1 METETLHFGLHI
13 AKNDKFDALQ
23 DIAARL
29 FICPRISPEHAT
41 RMLDMLVNGKLSIES
56 FIDRTD
62 TYIEELSRQK
72 EIGDDIPYIMN
83 NKLDA
88 WERTYKA
95 PTQKDYEYLEK
106 TFGFSKEDL
115 HGTAAIG
122 TAKDTI
128 KESVTDS
135 TTLVKSAKEMAAYVK
150 QFIKGQDEAI
160 DKLSV
165 PFYQHLDS
173 KRKQY
178 TSKIKTPVLVMGPTG
193 VGKSEMFRIFG
204 KICDCPVI
212 RINSSEI
219 VPAAWRGLHIS
230 DILAR
235 EINDNVTIKDIE
247 YAIIVFHEFDKLTH
261 FGQKIVGSNGTDM
274 DTDMMRDIMRLF
286 ETDHSLHLEN
296 GFDAQNMSARS
307 YRLPVDNLLIVFDG
321 AFSGIDEIIKKRLN
335 IGCSI
340 GYSQTQ
346 SNKYDGVNLQRLV
359 TTEDLIQW
367 GYMPEL
373 LGRIGECVVMNPLTS
388 DVIYE
393 IMTSAKDNILQ
404 SHVDFCSKNNVD
416 LRFEEDA
423 IRYIAAE
430 AHKSGLGFRN
440 VRTLLSKALNRLY
453 YDMPE
458 ETSAK
463 KKYVISI
470 SKDYVMQNIN
480 VK

>member
-1 METETLHFGLHI
+1 MYFGI
-13 AKNDKFDALQ
+13 NIRKNKKFDVN
-23 DIAARL
+23 DICARL

-41 RMLDMLVNGKLSIES
+41 KMLNILVDGKLSIES
-56 FIDRTD
+56 FINKTD
-62 TYIEELSRQK
+62 SYIEELSRQK
-72 EIGDDIPYIMN
+72 EIGDDIPHIMN
-83 NKLDA
+83 NKLAA
-88 WERTYKA
+88 WEKVFNT
-95 PTQKDYEYLEK
+95 PTQKDYKYLEK
-106 TFGFSKEDL
+106 KYGFTQNDLFGNTVEENV
-115 HGTAAIG
+115 AP
-122 TAKDTI
+122 
-128 KESVTDS
+128 
-135 TTLVKSAKEMAAYVK
+135 VKSAKEMASFVRQY
-150 QFIKGQDEAI
+150 IKGQDEAI
-160 DKLSV
+160 DKLAV
-165 PFYQHLDS
+165 PFFLHLDS

-178 TSKIKTPVLVMGPTG
+178 ISKLKAPVLVMGPTG

-204 KICDCPVI
+204 KVCDCPVI
-212 RINSSEI
+212 RINTSEI
-219 VPAAWRGLHIS
+219 VPAAWKGLHIT

-235 EINDNVTIKDIE
+235 EINNDVTIKDLE

-335 IGCSI
+335 IGRSI

-463 KKYVISI
+463 KKHVINI

-480 VK
+480 VKQL

>member
-1 METETLHFGLHI
+1 MYFGI
-13 AKNDKFDALQ
+13 NIRKNMKFDVN
-23 DIAARL
+23 DVAARL
-29 FICPRISPEHAT
+29 FICPRIFPEHAT
-41 RMLDMLVNGKLSIES
+41 KMLNMLVNGKLSIES
-56 FIDRTD
+56 FINKTNS
-62 TYIEELSRQK
+62 YIEELSRQK
-72 EIGDDIPYIMN
+72 GIGDDIPHIMN
-83 NKLDA
+83 NKLAA
-88 WERTYKA
+88 WEKVFKA
-95 PTQKDYEYLEK
+95 PTQKDYKYLEK
-106 TFGFSKEDL
+106 KYGFTQNDLFGNTVE
-115 HGTAAIG
+115 
-122 TAKDTI
+122 
-128 KESVTDS
+128 ESVAP
-135 TTLVKSAKEMAAYVK
+135 VKSAKEMASFVK
-150 QFIKGQDEAI
+150 QYIKGQDEAI
-160 DKLSV
+160 DKLAV
-165 PFYQHLDS
+165 PFFLHLDS

-178 TSKIKTPVLVMGPTG
+178 VSKLKAPVLIMGPTG

-204 KICDCPVI
+204 KVCDCPVI
-212 RINSSEI
+212 RINTSEI
-219 VPAAWRGLHIS
+219 VPAAWKGLHIT

-235 EINDNVTIKDIE
+235 EINNDVIIRDLE

-335 IGCSI
+335 IGRSI

-373 LGRIGECVVMNPLTS
+373 LGRIGECVIMNPLTS

-430 AHKSGLGFRN
+430 AHKSRLGFRN

-463 KKYVISI
+463 KKHVIRI

-480 VK
+480 VKQL

>member
-1 METETLHFGLHI
+1 METHFGLHI

-41 RMLDMLVNGKLSIES
+41 KMLNLLVNGKLSIES

-83 NKLDA
+83 NKLA
-88 WERTYKA
+88 VWEKTYKA

-115 HGTAAIG
+115 LGTTAIE
-122 TAKDTI
+122 TAKDTV
-128 KESVTDS
+128 KEPVKDS
-135 TTLVKSAKEMAAYVK
+135 TALVKSAKEMAAYVK

-219 VPAAWRGLHIS
+219 VPAAWRGLHIN

-235 EINDNVTIKDIE
+235 EINDNVTIKDME

-261 FGQKIVGSNGTDM
+261 FGQKMVGSSGTDM

-286 ETDHSLHLEN
+286 ETEHSLHLEN
-296 GFDAQNMSARS
+296 GFDTHNMSTRS

-321 AFSGIDEIIKKRLN
+321 AFSGITEIIKKRLN
-335 IGCSI
+335 IGRTI
-340 GYSQTQ
+340 GYSQVQ
-346 SNKYDGVNLQRLV
+346 SSKYEGINLQQLV
-359 TTEDLIQW
+359 TNEDLMQW

-373 LGRIGECVVMNPLTS
+373 LGRIGECIVMNPLTS

-404 SHVDFCSKNNVD
+404 SHIDFCSNNNVD
-416 LRFEEDA
+416 LVFEEDA

-440 VRTLLSKALNRLY
+440 VKTLLSKALNRLY
-453 YDMPE
+453 YDLPE
-458 ETSAK
+458 GTNPK
-463 KKYVISI
+463 KKRIINI

-480 VK
+480 VKQL

>member
-1 METETLHFGLHI
+1 MYFGI
-13 AKNDKFDALQ
+13 NIRKNKKFDVN
-23 DIAARL
+23 DICARL

-41 RMLDMLVNGKLSIES
+41 KMLNMLVDGKLSIES
-56 FIDRTD
+56 FINKTD
-62 TYIEELSRQK
+62 SYIEELSRQK
-72 EIGDDIPYIMN
+72 EIGDDIPHIMD
-83 NKLDA
+83 NKLAA
-88 WERTYKA
+88 WKKVFNT
-95 PTQKDYEYLEK
+95 PTQKDYKYLEK
-106 TFGFSKEDL
+106 KYGFTQNDLFG
-115 HGTAAIG
+115 
-122 TAKDTI
+122 DTV
-128 KESVTDS
+128 EENVAP
-135 TTLVKSAKEMAAYVK
+135 VKSAKEMASFVK
-150 QFIKGQDEAI
+150 QYIKGQDEAI
-160 DKLSV
+160 DKLAV
-165 PFYQHLDS
+165 PFFLHLDS

-178 TSKIKTPVLVMGPTG
+178 VSKLKAPVLVMGPTG

-204 KICDCPVI
+204 KVCDCPVI
-212 RINSSEI
+212 RINTSEI
-219 VPAAWRGLHIS
+219 VPAAWKGLHIT

-235 EINDNVTIKDIE
+235 EINNDVTIKDLE

-321 AFSGIDEIIKKRLN
+321 AFSWIDEIIKKRLN
-335 IGCSI
+335 IGRSI

-416 LRFEEDA
+416 LKFEEDA

-463 KKYVISI
+463 KKHVISI

-480 VK
+480 VKQL

>member
-1 METETLHFGLHI
+1 MYFGI
-13 AKNDKFDALQ
+13 NIRKNKKFDVN
-23 DIAARL
+23 DICARL

-41 RMLDMLVNGKLSIES
+41 KMLNMLVDGKLSIES
-56 FIDRTD
+56 FINKTD
-62 TYIEELSRQK
+62 SYIEELSRQK
-72 EIGDDIPYIMN
+72 EIGDDIPHIMN
-83 NKLDA
+83 NKLAA
-88 WERTYKA
+88 WEKVFNT
-95 PTQKDYEYLEK
+95 PTQKDYKYLEK
-106 TFGFSKEDL
+106 KYGFTQNDLFGNTVEENV
-115 HGTAAIG
+115 AP
-122 TAKDTI
+122 
-128 KESVTDS
+128 
-135 TTLVKSAKEMAAYVK
+135 VKSAKEMASFVRQY
-150 QFIKGQDEAI
+150 IKGQDEAI
-160 DKLSV
+160 DKLAV
-165 PFYQHLDS
+165 PFFLHLDS

-178 TSKIKTPVLVMGPTG
+178 ISKLKAPVLVMGPTG

-204 KICDCPVI
+204 KVCDCPVI
-212 RINSSEI
+212 RINTSEI
-219 VPAAWRGLHIS
+219 VPAAWKGLHIT

-235 EINDNVTIKDIE
+235 EINNDVTIKDLE

-335 IGCSI
+335 IGRSI

-453 YDMPE
+453 YEMPE

-463 KKYVISI
+463 KKHVINI

-480 VK
+480 VKQL

>member
-1 METETLHFGLHI
+1 MYFGI
-13 AKNDKFDALQ
+13 NIRKNKKFDVN
-23 DIAARL
+23 DICARL

-41 RMLDMLVNGKLSIES
+41 KMLNMLVDGKLSIES
-56 FIDRTD
+56 FINKTD
-62 TYIEELSRQK
+62 SYIEELSRQK
-72 EIGDDIPYIMN
+72 EIGDDIPHIMN
-83 NKLDA
+83 NKLAA
-88 WERTYKA
+88 WEKVFNT
-95 PTQKDYEYLEK
+95 PTQKDYKYLEK
-106 TFGFSKEDL
+106 KYGFTQNDLFGNTVEENV
-115 HGTAAIG
+115 AP
-122 TAKDTI
+122 
-128 KESVTDS
+128 
-135 TTLVKSAKEMAAYVK
+135 VKSAKEMASFVRQY
-150 QFIKGQDEAI
+150 IKGQDEAI
-160 DKLSV
+160 DKLAV
-165 PFYQHLDS
+165 PFFLHLDS

-178 TSKIKTPVLVMGPTG
+178 ISKLKAPVLVMGPTG

-204 KICDCPVI
+204 KVCDCPVI
-212 RINSSEI
+212 RINTSEI
-219 VPAAWRGLHIS
+219 VPAAWKGLHIT

-235 EINDNVTIKDIE
+235 EINNDVTIKNLE
-247 YAIIVFHEFDKLTH
+247 YAIIIFHEFDKLTH
-261 FGQKIVGSNGTDM
+261 FGQKNVGSNGTDM

-335 IGCSI
+335 IGRSI

-463 KKYVISI
+463 KKHVINI

-480 VK
+480 VKQL

>member
-1 METETLHFGLHI
+1 MYFGI
-13 AKNDKFDALQ
+13 NIRKNKKFDVN
-23 DIAARL
+23 DICARL

-41 RMLDMLVNGKLSIES
+41 KMLNMLVDGKLSIES
-56 FIDRTD
+56 FINKTD
-62 TYIEELSRQK
+62 SYIEELSRQK
-72 EIGDDIPYIMN
+72 EIGDDIPHIMN
-83 NKLDA
+83 NKLAA
-88 WERTYKA
+88 WEKVFNT
-95 PTQKDYEYLEK
+95 PTQKDYKYLEK
-106 TFGFSKEDL
+106 KYGFTQNDL
-115 HGTAAIG
+115 FANTVEENVAP
-122 TAKDTI
+122 
-128 KESVTDS
+128 
-135 TTLVKSAKEMAAYVK
+135 VKSAKEMASFVK
-150 QFIKGQDEAI
+150 QYIKGQDEAI
-160 DKLSV
+160 DKLAV
-165 PFYQHLDS
+165 PFFLHLDS

-178 TSKIKTPVLVMGPTG
+178 ISKLKAPVLVMGPTG

-204 KICDCPVI
+204 KVCDCPVI
-212 RINSSEI
+212 RINTSEI
-219 VPAAWRGLHIS
+219 VPAAWKGLHIT

-235 EINDNVTIKDIE
+235 EINNDVTIKDLE

-261 FGQKIVGSNGTDM
+261 FGQKIVGSNGNDM

-335 IGCSI
+335 IGRSI

-463 KKYVISI
+463 KKHVINI

-480 VK
+480 VKQL

>member
-1 METETLHFGLHI
+1 METHFGLHI

-29 FICPRISPEHAT
+29 FISPRIWPEKAT
-41 RMLDMLVNGKLSIES
+41 KMLDLLVNGKLSIES

-88 WERTYKA
+88 WCKSFSA
-95 PTQKDYEYLEK
+95 PSAKDYEYLEK

-115 HGTAAIG
+115 LGTAAIE
-122 TAKDTI
+122 TV
-128 KESVTDS
+128 KESVKDS

-173 KRKQY
+173 KRKHY

-204 KICDCPVI
+204 KVCDCPVI
-212 RINSSEI
+212 RINTSEI
-219 VPAAWRGLHIS
+219 VPAAWKGLHIT

-235 EINDNVTIKDIE
+235 EINNNVTIKDLE

-296 GFDAQNMSARS
+296 GFDTHNMSTRS

-321 AFSGIDEIIKKRLN
+321 AFSGITEIIKKRLN
-335 IGCSI
+335 IGRSI
-340 GYSQTQ
+340 GYSQVQ
-346 SNKYDGVNLQRLV
+346 SSKYEGINLQQLV
-359 TTEDLIQW
+359 ANEDLIQW
-367 GYMPEL
+367 GYMP
-373 LGRIGECVVMNPLTS
+373 
-388 DVIYE
+388 
-393 IMTSAKDNILQ
+393 
-404 SHVDFCSKNNVD
+404 
-416 LRFEEDA
+416 
-423 IRYIAAE
+423 
-430 AHKSGLGFRN
+430 
-440 VRTLLSKALNRLY
+440 
-453 YDMPE
+453 
-458 ETSAK
+458 
-463 KKYVISI
+463 
-470 SKDYVMQNIN
+470 
-480 VK
+480 

>member
-1 METETLHFGLHI
+1 MYFGI
-13 AKNDKFDALQ
+13 NIRKNKKFDVN
-23 DIAARL
+23 DICARL

-41 RMLDMLVNGKLSIES
+41 KMLNMLVDGKLSIES
-56 FIDRTD
+56 FINKTD
-62 TYIEELSRQK
+62 SYIEELSRQK
-72 EIGDDIPYIMN
+72 EIGDDIPHIMN
-83 NKLDA
+83 NKLAA
-88 WERTYKA
+88 WEKVFNT
-95 PTQKDYEYLEK
+95 PTQKDYKYLEK
-106 TFGFSKEDL
+106 KYGFTQNDLFGNTVEENV
-115 HGTAAIG
+115 AP
-122 TAKDTI
+122 
-128 KESVTDS
+128 
-135 TTLVKSAKEMAAYVK
+135 VKSAKEMASFVRQY
-150 QFIKGQDEAI
+150 IKGQDEAI
-160 DKLSV
+160 DKLAV
-165 PFYQHLDS
+165 PFFLHLDS

-178 TSKIKTPVLVMGPTG
+178 ISKLKAPVLVMGPTG

-204 KICDCPVI
+204 KVCDCPVI
-212 RINSSEI
+212 RINTSEI
-219 VPAAWRGLHIS
+219 VPAAWKGLHIT

-235 EINDNVTIKDIE
+235 EINNDVTIKDLE

-335 IGCSI
+335 IGRSI

-440 VRTLLSKALNRLY
+440 VRTLLSKALNGLY

-463 KKYVISI
+463 KKHVINI

-480 VK
+480 VKQL

>member
-1 METETLHFGLHI
+1 METMYFGI
-13 AKNDKFDALQ
+13 NIRKNKKFDVN
-23 DIAARL
+23 DVCARL

-41 RMLDMLVNGKLSIES
+41 KMLNMLVNGKLSIES
-56 FIDRTD
+56 FINKTNS
-62 TYIEELSRQK
+62 YIEELSRQK
-72 EIGDDIPYIMN
+72 GIGDDIPYIMN
-83 NKLDA
+83 NKLAA
-88 WERTYKA
+88 WEKVFKA
-95 PTQKDYEYLEK
+95 PIQKDYKYLEK
-106 TFGFSKEDL
+106 KYGFTQNDLFGNTVE
-115 HGTAAIG
+115 
-122 TAKDTI
+122 
-128 KESVTDS
+128 ESVAP
-135 TTLVKSAKEMAAYVK
+135 VKSAKEMASFVK
-150 QFIKGQDEAI
+150 QYIKGQDEAI
-160 DKLSV
+160 DKLAV
-165 PFYQHLDS
+165 PFFLHLDS

-178 TSKIKTPVLVMGPTG
+178 VSKLKAPVLIMGPTG

-204 KICDCPVI
+204 KVCDCPVI
-212 RINSSEI
+212 RINTSEI
-219 VPAAWRGLHIS
+219 VPAAWKGLHIT

-235 EINDNVTIKDIE
+235 EINNDVTIKDLE

-335 IGCSI
+335 IGRSI

-359 TTEDLIQW
+359 TTDDLIQW

-463 KKYVISI
+463 KKHVIRI

-480 VK
+480 IKQL

>member
-1 METETLHFGLHI
+1 MYFGI
-13 AKNDKFDALQ
+13 NIRKNKKFDVN
-23 DIAARL
+23 DICARL

-41 RMLDMLVNGKLSIES
+41 KMLNMLVDGKLSIES
-56 FIDRTD
+56 FINKTD
-62 TYIEELSRQK
+62 SYIEELSRQK
-72 EIGDDIPYIMN
+72 EIGDDIPHIMN
-83 NKLDA
+83 NKLAA
-88 WERTYKA
+88 WEKVFNT
-95 PTQKDYEYLEK
+95 PTQKDYKYLEK
-106 TFGFSKEDL
+106 KYGFTQNDLFGNTVEENV
-115 HGTAAIG
+115 AP
-122 TAKDTI
+122 
-128 KESVTDS
+128 
-135 TTLVKSAKEMAAYVK
+135 VKSAKEMASFVRQY
-150 QFIKGQDEAI
+150 IKGQDEAI
-160 DKLSV
+160 DKLAV
-165 PFYQHLDS
+165 PFFLHLDS

-178 TSKIKTPVLVMGPTG
+178 ISKLKAPVLVMGPTG

-204 KICDCPVI
+204 KVCDCPVI
-212 RINSSEI
+212 RINTSEI
-219 VPAAWRGLHIS
+219 VPAAWKGLHIT

-235 EINDNVTIKDIE
+235 EINNDVTIKDLE

-335 IGCSI
+335 IGRSI

-463 KKYVISI
+463 KKHVINI

-480 VK
+480 VKQL

>member
-1 METETLHFGLHI
+1 MYFGI
-13 AKNDKFDALQ
+13 NIKKNKKFDVN
-23 DIAARL
+23 DVAARL

-41 RMLDMLVNGKLSIES
+41 KMLDMLVNGKLSIES
-56 FIDRTD
+56 FVGRTD
-62 TYIEELSRQK
+62 AYIAELSLQK
-72 EIGDDIPYIMN
+72 KIGDDIPYIMN
-83 NKLDA
+83 NKLAA
-88 WERTYKA
+88 WGRTYKA

-115 HGTAAIG
+115 LGTTAIE
-122 TAKDTI
+122 TAKDTV
-128 KESVTDS
+128 KEPVKDS
-135 TTLVKSAKEMAAYVK
+135 TALVKSAKEMAAYVK

-235 EINDNVTIKDIE
+235 EINDNVTIKDME

-261 FGQKIVGSNGTDM
+261 FGQKIVGSSGTDM

-286 ETDHSLHLEN
+286 ETEHSLHLEN
-296 GFDAQNMSARS
+296 GFDTYNMSTKS

-335 IGCSI
+335 IGRSI
-340 GYSQTQ
+340 GYSQAQ

-359 TTEDLIQW
+359 KTEDLIQW

-373 LGRIGECVVMNPLTS
+373 LGRIGECIVMNPLTKE
-388 DVIYE
+388 VIYE

-440 VRTLLSKALNRLY
+440 VRTLLSRALNHLY

-458 ETSAK
+458 EASAK
-463 KKYVISI
+463 KKHVISI

-480 VK
+480 VKQL

>member
-1 METETLHFGLHI
+1 MYFGI
-13 AKNDKFDALQ
+13 NIRKNKKFDVN
-23 DIAARL
+23 DICARL

-41 RMLDMLVNGKLSIES
+41 KMLNMLVDGKLSIES
-56 FIDRTD
+56 FINKTD
-62 TYIEELSRQK
+62 SYIEELSRQK
-72 EIGDDIPYIMN
+72 EIGDDIPHIMN
-83 NKLDA
+83 NKLAA
-88 WERTYKA
+88 WEKVFNT
-95 PTQKDYEYLEK
+95 PTQKDYKYLEK
-106 TFGFSKEDL
+106 KYGFTQNDLFGNTVEENV
-115 HGTAAIG
+115 AP
-122 TAKDTI
+122 
-128 KESVTDS
+128 
-135 TTLVKSAKEMAAYVK
+135 VKSAKEMASFVK
-150 QFIKGQDEAI
+150 QYIKGQDEAI
-160 DKLSV
+160 DKLAV
-165 PFYQHLDS
+165 PFFLHLDS

-178 TSKIKTPVLVMGPTG
+178 VSKLKAPVLVMGPTG

-204 KICDCPVI
+204 KVCDCPVI
-212 RINSSEI
+212 RINTSEI
-219 VPAAWRGLHIS
+219 VPAAWKGLHIT

-235 EINDNVTIKDIE
+235 EINNDVTIKDLE

-335 IGCSI
+335 IGRSI

-373 LGRIGECVVMNPLTS
+373 LGRIGECVVMNPLTC

-416 LRFEEDA
+416 LKFEEDA

-463 KKYVISI
+463 KKHVISI

-480 VK
+480 VKQL

>member
-1 METETLHFGLHI
+1 MYFGI
-13 AKNDKFDALQ
+13 NIRKNKKFDVN
-23 DIAARL
+23 DICARL

-41 RMLDMLVNGKLSIES
+41 KMLNMLVNGKLSIES
-56 FIDRTD
+56 FINKTD
-62 TYIEELSRQK
+62 SYIEELSRQK
-72 EIGDDIPYIMN
+72 EIGDDIPHIMN
-83 NKLDA
+83 NKLAA
-88 WERTYKA
+88 WEKVFNT
-95 PTQKDYEYLEK
+95 PTQKDYKYLEK
-106 TFGFSKEDL
+106 KYGFTQNDLFGNTVE
-115 HGTAAIG
+115 
-122 TAKDTI
+122 
-128 KESVTDS
+128 ENVTPA
-135 TTLVKSAKEMAAYVK
+135 KSAKEMASFVK
-150 QFIKGQDEAI
+150 QYIKGQDEAI
-160 DKLSV
+160 DKLAV
-165 PFYQHLDS
+165 PFFLHLDS

-178 TSKIKTPVLVMGPTG
+178 ISKLKAPVLVMGPTG

-204 KICDCPVI
+204 KVCDCPVI
-212 RINSSEI
+212 RINTSEI
-219 VPAAWRGLHIS
+219 VPAAWKGLHIT

-235 EINDNVTIKDIE
+235 EINNDVTIKDLE

-335 IGCSI
+335 IGRSI

-458 ETSAK
+458 ETSTK
-463 KKYVISI
+463 KKHVISI

-480 VK
+480 VKQL

>member
-1 METETLHFGLHI
+1 MYFGI
-13 AKNDKFDALQ
+13 NIRKNKKFDVN
-23 DIAARL
+23 DICARL

-41 RMLDMLVNGKLSIES
+41 KMLNMLVDGKLSIES
-56 FIDRTD
+56 FINKTD
-62 TYIEELSRQK
+62 SYIEELSRQK
-72 EIGDDIPYIMN
+72 EIGDDIPHIMN
-83 NKLDA
+83 NKLAA
-88 WERTYKA
+88 WEKVFNT
-95 PTQKDYEYLEK
+95 PTQKDYKYLEK
-106 TFGFSKEDL
+106 KYGFTQNDLFGNTVEENV
-115 HGTAAIG
+115 AP
-122 TAKDTI
+122 
-128 KESVTDS
+128 
-135 TTLVKSAKEMAAYVK
+135 VKSAKEMASFVK
-150 QFIKGQDEAI
+150 QYIKGQDEAI
-160 DKLSV
+160 DKLAV
-165 PFYQHLDS
+165 PFFLHLDS

-178 TSKIKTPVLVMGPTG
+178 ISKLKAPVLVMGPTG

-204 KICDCPVI
+204 KVCDCPVI
-212 RINSSEI
+212 RINTSEI
-219 VPAAWRGLHIS
+219 VPAAWKGLHIT

-235 EINDNVTIKDIE
+235 EINNDVTIKDLE

-335 IGCSI
+335 ICRSI

-463 KKYVISI
+463 KKHVINI

-480 VK
+480 VKQL

>member
-1 METETLHFGLHI
+1 MYFGI
-13 AKNDKFDALQ
+13 NIRKNKKFDVN
-23 DIAARL
+23 DICARL

-41 RMLDMLVNGKLSIES
+41 KMLNILVDGKLSIES
-56 FIDRTD
+56 FINKTD
-62 TYIEELSRQK
+62 SYIEELSRQK
-72 EIGDDIPYIMN
+72 EIGDDIPHIMN
-83 NKLDA
+83 NKLAA
-88 WERTYKA
+88 WEKVFNT
-95 PTQKDYEYLEK
+95 PTQKDYKYLEK
-106 TFGFSKEDL
+106 KYGFTQNDLFGNTVEENV
-115 HGTAAIG
+115 AP
-122 TAKDTI
+122 
-128 KESVTDS
+128 
-135 TTLVKSAKEMAAYVK
+135 VKSAKEMASFVRQY
-150 QFIKGQDEAI
+150 IKGQDEAI
-160 DKLSV
+160 DKLAV
-165 PFYQHLDS
+165 PFFLHLDS

-178 TSKIKTPVLVMGPTG
+178 ISKLKAPVLVMGPTG

-204 KICDCPVI
+204 KVCDCPVI
-212 RINSSEI
+212 RINTSEI
-219 VPAAWRGLHIS
+219 VPAAWKGLHIT

-235 EINDNVTIKDIE
+235 EINNDVTIKDLE

-335 IGCSI
+335 IGRSI

-453 YDMPE
+453 YEMPE

-463 KKYVISI
+463 KKHVINI

-480 VK
+480 VKQL

>member
-1 METETLHFGLHI
+1 MYFGI
-13 AKNDKFDALQ
+13 NIRKNKKFDVN
-23 DIAARL
+23 DVCARL

-41 RMLDMLVNGKLSIES
+41 KMLNMLVNGKLSIES
-56 FIDRTD
+56 FINKTNS
-62 TYIEELSRQK
+62 YIEELSRQK
-72 EIGDDIPYIMN
+72 GIGDDIPYIMN
-83 NKLDA
+83 NKLAA
-88 WERTYKA
+88 WEKVFKA
-95 PTQKDYEYLEK
+95 PIQKDYKYLEK
-106 TFGFSKEDL
+106 KYGFTQNDLFGNTVE
-115 HGTAAIG
+115 
-122 TAKDTI
+122 
-128 KESVTDS
+128 ESVAP
-135 TTLVKSAKEMAAYVK
+135 VKSAKEMASFVK
-150 QFIKGQDEAI
+150 QYIKGQDEAI
-160 DKLSV
+160 DKLAV
-165 PFYQHLDS
+165 PFFLHLDS

-178 TSKIKTPVLVMGPTG
+178 VSKLKAPVLIMGPTG

-204 KICDCPVI
+204 KVCDCPVI
-212 RINSSEI
+212 RINTSEI
-219 VPAAWRGLHIS
+219 VPAAWKGLHIT

-235 EINDNVTIKDIE
+235 EINNDVTIKDLE

-335 IGCSI
+335 IGRSI

-359 TTEDLIQW
+359 TTDDLIQW

-463 KKYVISI
+463 KKHVIRI

-480 VK
+480 VKQL